1 MKIHIAAKQ
10 LRPAFF
16 GYALTAL
23 ALLVISM
30 SSTQA
35 AEKQQLFNGH
45 DLSGWQGD
53 QRVWSVRDG
62 AIVGSSVDL
71 KLAANTFLIWQGGEV
86 ADFRLTYKAKLEGDN
101 NSGVQYRSR
110 LLDPK
115 TYRVVG
121 YQADIHVKPEY
132 TAMLFGEGTGRHIIA
147 QRGTKA
153 TLETDTTK
161 SSIDKKAFPTK
172 PVDLSEWHEYTIVA
186 RGNHL
191 VHQLDGVTTINIT
204 DNHAKKLDRGILALQ
219 VHAGPPMT
227 VWFKEI
233 ELEVFDD
240 SAAHPTS
247 P

>member
-1 MKIHIAAKQ
+1 MSIHIAAKQ
-10 LRPAFF
+10 LLPAFF
-16 GYALTAL
+16 GRVVTAL
-23 ALLVISM
+23 ALFAISM
-30 SSTQA
+30 SSIQA
-35 AEKQQLFNGH
+35 AEKRQLFNGQ

-53 QRVWSVRDG
+53 QRVWSVREG

-86 ADFRLTYKAKLEGDN
+86 ADFRLTFKAKLEGDN

-110 LLDPK
+110 LLNPK

-121 YQADIHVKPEY
+121 YQADIHAKPEY

-147 QRGTKA
+147 ECGTKA
-153 TLETDTTK
+153 TLESDTTK
-161 SSIDKKAFPTK
+161 SLIDKKAFPAK
-172 PVDLSEWHEYTIVA
+172 PVDLSTWHEYTIVA

-191 VHQLDGVTTINIT
+191 LHQLDGVTTIDIT

-219 VHAGPPMT
+219 VHAGPQMT
-227 VWFKEI
+227 VWFKDI
-233 ELEVFDD
+233 ELEVLDD

-247 P
+247 Q